1 MEVYMPDDNYQK
13 AKEEARNEAAQ
24 WQSDFASHGYG
35 YGELAFYSAYFER
48 KARRYGLMKEFRENA
63 IV

>member
-1 MEVYMPDDNYQK
+1 MPDNNYQK
-13 AKEEARNEAAQ
+13 AKEEARNEAME
-24 WQSDFASHGYG
+24 WQSDFANHDYSQ
-35 YGELAFYSAYFER
+35 GELAFYSAYFEK